1 MAMMVASALVLLLE
15 TVFFHVL
22 VYINSYIQATAIIS
36 VALLGIAIGGL
47 LAYALGRRARRLLP
61 LLGSGVGVTVVL
73 CIVNLVFFPQH
84 LGYPLVLVLP
94 FLVASMVIAT
104 LFAEMGKHAAY
115 FWNLVGAAAGV
126 VAVCVLVP
134 RIRSENVI
142 LTGIAVSGVLGF
154 VIALRQ
160 PKRLAGVVFA
170 LLVLAFGCSA
180 LAWNLKT
187 NVFDFGTVTRC
198 PKGFSSGGAT
208 KTFCRVKSGDVEL
221 AYARDSLVGRVDVLK
236 RHRAGGGY
244 TLGVYQEGVPSD
256 IVEPRPPSSYEWD
269 CRLPK
274 PIVLDPTILVIGTSA
289 EGVTKTA
296 RHRSHERTVGVEI
309 NPAIVD
315 LMRNEL
321 YEYSKQAY
329 DNVELHVTDA
339 RTYLEG
345 TDRQFDLITMMNTHT
360 RGRVAE
366 NAGLPQYLFT
376 EEAFAL
382 MFDRLTDRGA
392 ILVEEVLV
400 NDESREVL
408 KRILASAIAG
418 LRRQGVEDNF
428 GRHFYAFTFRG
439 AFFLFAVKK
448 RPFSDEE
455 LEALDEW
462 MDKRAKVKR
471 RSHPKFLHPKRTWNN
486 PYARLVRDPEGEIA
500 EALTSRGTDLS
511 PPTDDRPFLYDIDVR
526 HPAAWRIF
534 VSSAVATLVLVLMPS
549 VWLFVRSRRTTGAT
563 GLRHLVYFSL
573 IGVAF
578 MLVEIVLMQ
587 QYQLYLGSPVYALMV
602 VLTCILLF
610 SGVGSLVS
618 GGVSER
624 GKKTLVLAV
633 PVLLVGY
640 RLGLPHLFGLTQGL
654 PFAWRLAVAVASL
667 FPLFFCMGVP
677 FPFGLSLVDR
687 RFSSRHVTV
696 VYGVNG
702 AFGTIGVTLSVLIS
716 IHSGFALTFY
726 VGIVLYLLA
735 FVTLRTMVA
744 QKPASA

>member
-94 FLVASMVIAT
+94 FLAASMVIAT

-160 PKRLAGVVFA
+160 PKRLAATVFA
-170 LLVLAFGCSA
+170 LIVFAFGGGA

-187 NVFDFGTVTRC
+187 NVFDFGTATRC
-198 PKGFSSGGAT
+198 PRGFSSGGAT
-208 KTFCRVKSGDVEL
+208 KTFCRVKSEDVEL
-221 AYARDSLVGRVDVLK
+221 AYARDSLVGRVDILK
-236 RHRAGGGY
+236 RRRAGGGY
-244 TLGVYQEGVPSD
+244 TLGVYQEGLPSD

-274 PIVLDPTILVIGTSA
+274 PIVPDPTILVIGTSA

-321 YEYSKQAY
+321 YEYSKRAY
-329 DNVELHVTDA
+329 DNIELHVTDA

-382 MFDRLTDRGA
+382 MFDRLSG
-392 ILVEEVLV
+392 
-400 NDESREVL
+400 
-408 KRILASAIAG
+408 
-418 LRRQGVEDNF
+418 RRKINF
-428 GRHFYAFTFRG
+428 TIYCFTWGR
-439 AFFLFAVKK
+439 
-448 RPFSDEE
+448 
-455 LEALDEW
+455 
-462 MDKRAKVKR
+462 
-471 RSHPKFLHPKRTWNN
+471 
-486 PYARLVRDPEGEIA
+486 
-500 EALTSRGTDLS
+500 
-511 PPTDDRPFLYDIDVR
+511 
-526 HPAAWRIF
+526 
-534 VSSAVATLVLVLMPS
+534 
-549 VWLFVRSRRTTGAT
+549 
-563 GLRHLVYFSL
+563 
-573 IGVAF
+573 
-578 MLVEIVLMQ
+578 
-587 QYQLYLGSPVYALMV
+587 MV
-602 VLTCILLF
+602 
-610 SGVGSLVS
+610 
-618 GGVSER
+618 
-624 GKKTLVLAV
+624 
-633 PVLLVGY
+633 
-640 RLGLPHLFGLTQGL
+640 
-654 PFAWRLAVAVASL
+654 
-667 FPLFFCMGVP
+667 
-677 FPFGLSLVDR
+677 
-687 RFSSRHVTV
+687 
-696 VYGVNG
+696 
-702 AFGTIGVTLSVLIS
+702 
-716 IHSGFALTFY
+716 
-726 VGIVLYLLA
+726 
-735 FVTLRTMVA
+735 
-744 QKPASA
+744 